1 MLYRNFAK
9 GTITVTNISDLL
21 QLQFNFIHP
30 AGLGLGIC
38 IPTSLS
44 QRDTLRILAFFY
56 RLLHMLVSL

>member
-30 AGLGLGIC
+30 AGLGIC

-44 QRDTLRILAFFY
+44 QRDTLRILAFLN
-56 RLLHMLVSL
+56 RLLHM